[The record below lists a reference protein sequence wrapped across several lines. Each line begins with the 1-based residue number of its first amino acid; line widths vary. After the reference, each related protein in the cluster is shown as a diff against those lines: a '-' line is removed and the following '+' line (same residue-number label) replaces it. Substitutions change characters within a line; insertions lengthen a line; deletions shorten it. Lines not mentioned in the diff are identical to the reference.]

1 MGLGKTLQTISLL
14 AHLKEARGISGPHL
28 VIVPKAVLTN
38 WYRELGRWC
47 PSLRAI
53 KFSGDKA
60 ARAECKSEHL
70 EQSGAFDVCL
80 TTYETAIT
88 EKAALS
94 KLVWRYLIIDE
105 AHRIKNEQGKL
116 AQVVRVFTAH
126 SRLLITGTPLQNNLH
141 ELWAMLNFL
150 LPDIFSSSEQFDEWF
165 NPEDQ
170 GDGGSGED
178 VLHQLHKLLRPFL
191 LRRLKKEVEKDLP
204 PKREIKLLI
213 GMSQLQRTWY
223 QNILT
228 KNIDVLNAMQ
238 GHNRGRMHNILMQL
252 RKCANHPYLFDG
264 AEEPPFVNDQRL
276 ILHSGK
282 MVLLDKLLGRLKRR
296 GHRVLLFSQMTR
308 MLDILED
315 YCAYRHEDGFYYCRI
330 DGSTGGPERQEMI
343 DAFNKPNSDRF
354 LFLLSTRAGG
364 LGINLQTADT
374 VIIYDSDWNPQADLQ
389 AMDRAHRI
397 GQKKEVKVF
406 RFVTQ
411 DSIEE
416 KVVERAEQKLQMDY
430 AVIQQGRLAEKQKA
444 LSKEEALAAVRYGAD
459 KIFRAGDDVTEEDI
473 DTILAGAKNL
483 TAERSQKLESKEKRD
498 LLDFSNAE
506 VNFQEFEGVDYK
518 SMAQQGDREFIE
530 MMQDSMGKR
539 ERTSTVSYNERDAY
553 RGAGPSSSKPAT
565 EPGQPKRP
573 KVPDMK
579 DYQLFNVQRINELHE
594 AEYQRELKRT
604 KAASRLSEAGEEV
617 PDEKPSPEEIAEKK
631 ELEELEAAG
640 FKDWTRNDYSRFI
653 KSAEKNGRDKLEDI
667 TEDLLGTKTLEE
679 VRIYSEAFWR
689 LGPTHIGDWEKV
701 SKKIEEGEKK
711 IAEKYEMAQLLASKV
726 KSAGDNPWDNLTLK
740 YGNNR
745 GKLFNEEEDRFL
757 LCMTDKL
764 GYGRW
769 EELKREV
776 RLRPEFR
783 FDWLFKSRTPIELG
797 RRVDLLIRVIRSENN
812 SKEKGSKKQKV
823 EHDE

>member
-1 MGLGKTLQTISLL
+1 M
-14 AHLKEARGISGPHL
+14 
-28 VIVPKAVLTN
+28 
-38 WYRELGRWC
+38 
-47 PSLRAI
+47 
-53 KFSGDKA
+53 
-60 ARAECKSEHL
+60 
-70 EQSGAFDVCL
+70 
-80 TTYETAIT
+80 
-88 EKAALS
+88 
-94 KLVWRYLIIDE
+94 
-105 AHRIKNEQGKL
+105 
-116 AQVVRVFTAH
+116 
-126 SRLLITGTPLQNNLH
+126 
-141 ELWAMLNFL
+141 
-150 LPDIFSSSEQFDEWF
+150 
-165 NPEDQ
+165 
-170 GDGGSGED
+170 
-178 VLHQLHKLLRPFL
+178 
-191 LRRLKKEVEKDLP
+191 
-204 PKREIKLLI
+204 
-213 GMSQLQRTWY
+213 
-223 QNILT
+223 
-228 KNIDVLNAMQ
+228 
-238 GHNRGRMHNILMQL
+238 
-252 RKCANHPYLFDG
+252 
-264 AEEPPFVNDQRL
+264 
-276 ILHSGK
+276 
-282 MVLLDKLLGRLKRR
+282 
-296 GHRVLLFSQMTR
+296 
-308 MLDILED
+308 
-315 YCAYRHEDGFYYCRI
+315 
-330 DGSTGGPERQEMI
+330 
-343 DAFNKPNSDRF
+343 
-354 LFLLSTRAGG
+354 
-364 LGINLQTADT
+364 
-374 VIIYDSDWNPQADLQ
+374 
-389 AMDRAHRI
+389 
-397 GQKKEVKVF
+397 
-406 RFVTQ
+406 
-411 DSIEE
+411 
-416 KVVERAEQKLQMDY
+416 
-430 AVIQQGRLAEKQKA
+430 
-444 LSKEEALAAVRYGAD
+444 RYGAD
-459 KIFRAGDDVTEEDI
+459 KIFRAGDSVTEEDI

-553 RGAGPSSSKPAT
+553 RGAGASSSKPAT

-604 KAASRLSEAGEEV
+604 KAASRLSEAGQEV

-631 ELEELEAAG
+631 ELEELDAAG

-653 KSAEKNGRDKLEDI
+653 KSAEKNGRDKLDDI
-667 TEDLLGTKTLEE
+667 AEDLLGTKTLEE
-679 VRIYSEAFWR
+679 VTTYSEAFWR

-711 IAEKYEMAQLLASKV
+711 IAEKSEMAQLLTFKV

-797 RRVDLLIRVIRSENN
+797 RRVDLLIRVIRSARRPSPHSRPALPRPPRIAPTARAPGPAQENN